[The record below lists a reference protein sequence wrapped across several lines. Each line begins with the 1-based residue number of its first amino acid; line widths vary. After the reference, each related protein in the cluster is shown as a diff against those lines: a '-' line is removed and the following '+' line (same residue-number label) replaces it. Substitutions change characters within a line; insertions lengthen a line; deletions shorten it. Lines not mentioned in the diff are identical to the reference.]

1 MKQTLNGLPLALQFF
16 SQIPIR
22 ANLPMTKQSVTA
34 MFLFF
39 PLIGLI
45 EGALLYG
52 ISTIV
57 PATFHVILVATLLL
71 LVRMAFTGGLHLDGL
86 ADTVDAYF
94 SYGDITKRQEILKD
108 PRIGAFGAMAIGL
121 ALLLRLAIYLQLLT
135 ADLSLIY
142 FLVVPVLVRSGMTL
156 YLISTTPAKASGMAH
171 FFREKF
177 HYGVLTAGHFAWLL
191 AVVLVV
197 PKMLFVAAAL
207 LVFLWLFKWWT
218 RKHFGGSSGD
228 TCGAFIEGGELVLWL
243 TLLIFM

>member
-1 MKQTLNGLPLALQFF
+1 MKQTLSGLPLALQFF

-52 ISTIV
+52 ISSIA
-57 PATFHVILVATLLL
+57 PSSFHVVLVATLLL
-71 LVRMAFTGGLHLDGL
+71 VARMAFTGGLHLDGL
-86 ADTVDAYF
+86 ADTADAYF
-94 SYGDITKRQEILKD
+94 SYDDIARRQEILKD
-108 PRIGAFGAMAIGL
+108 PRIGAFGAMAIGM
-121 ALLLRLAIYLQLLT
+121 ALLLRLAIYIQLLT
-135 ADLSLIY
+135 ADVSLAY
-142 FLVVPVLVRSGMTL
+142 FLAVPVLIRSGMTL

-177 HYGVLTAGHFAWLL
+177 HYGVLTIGHFAWLL
-191 AVVLVV
+191 AVVLII

-207 LVFLWLFKWWT
+207 LLFLWLVKWWT

-228 TCGAFIEGGELVLWL
+228 MCGAFVEGGELLLWL
-243 TLLIFM
+243 VLLMFM

>member
-22 ANLPMTKQSVTA
+22 ASLPMTKQSVTA

-86 ADTVDAYF
+86 ADTADAYF
-94 SYGDITKRQEILKD
+94 SYGDIARRQEILKD
-108 PRIGAFGAMAIGL
+108 PRIGAFGAMAIGM
-121 ALLLRLAIYLQLLT
+121 ALLLRVAIYVQVTTAEVSLL
-135 ADLSLIY
+135 Y
-142 FLVVPVLVRSGMTL
+142 FLMVPVLVRSGMTL

-228 TCGAFIEGGELVLWL
+228 MCGAFVEGGELLLWL
-243 TLLIFM
+243 VLLMFM

>member
-52 ISTIV
+52 MSTIV

-71 LVRMAFTGGLHLDGL
+71 VVRMAFTGGLHLDGL
-86 ADTVDAYF
+86 ADTADAYF
-94 SYGDITKRQEILKD
+94 SYGDIARRQEILKD

-142 FLVVPVLVRSGMTL
+142 FLAVPVLIRSGMTL

-177 HYGVLTAGHFAWLL
+177 HYGVLTAGHFVWIL

-197 PKMLFVAAAL
+197 PKMLLVAGAL

-228 TCGAFIEGGELVLWL
+228 MCGAFVEGGELLLWL
-243 TLLIFM
+243 VLLIFM

>member
-1 MKQTLNGLPLALQFF
+1 MKQTLSGLPLALQFF

-86 ADTVDAYF
+86 ADTADAYF

-108 PRIGAFGAMAIGL
+108 PRIGAFGAMAIGM

-135 ADLSLIY
+135 ADVSLIY
-142 FLVVPVLVRSGMTL
+142 FLAVPVLIRSGMNL

-177 HYGVLTAGHFAWLL
+177 QYGVLTAGHFAWLL

-197 PKMLFVAAAL
+197 PKMLLVAAAL

-228 TCGAFIEGGELVLWL
+228 MCGAFIEGGELVLWL

>member
-1 MKQTLNGLPLALQFF
+1 MKQTLSGLPLALQFF
-16 SQIPIR
+16 SQVPIR
-22 ANLPMTKQSVTA
+22 ANSPMTKQSVTA

-52 ISTIV
+52 IANIV
-57 PATFHVILVATLLL
+57 PASFHVFLVAVLLL
-71 LVRMAFTGGLHLDGL
+71 LVRMTLTGGLHLDGL
-86 ADTVDAYF
+86 ADTADAYF
-94 SYGDITKRQEILKD
+94 SYGDIAKRQDILKD
-108 PRIGAFGAMAIGL
+108 PRIGAFGAMAIGM
-121 ALLLRLAIYLQLLT
+121 ALLLRLAIYVQLLI
-135 ADLSLIY
+135 ADVSLVY
-142 FLVVPVLVRSGMTL
+142 FLAVPVLVRSGMTL

-177 HYGVLTAGHFAWLL
+177 HYGVLTAGHFVWLL

-197 PKMLFVAAAL
+197 PKMLLVAATL

-228 TCGAFIEGGELVLWL
+228 MCGAFVEGGELLLWL
-243 TLLIFM
+243 VLLIFM